1 MEEAKQGRYGDEA
14 APTEPPTCPECLSK
28 RIYKDGIR
36 KNNGQRIQRYI
47 CRDCGYRFSD
57 PWVSRRSNP
66 VESYEQC
73 NQSNSDTW
81 ASHSGAKEV
90 EEYNKSN
97 ESETYRLVCAD
108 EAKNLAATET
118 TGTVVAGNISQ
129 IEKELVKFMFY
140 QRNRGNK
147 DSTIERRERYLKELV
162 KQQGANLDYPETVKR
177 AIHEIKWESNRSKN
191 NAVLAYTLYLRM
203 NGKTWEK
210 PHYQETEKIKF
221 VPTEAEIDQLIA
233 ASGYKTAAFLQI
245 LKETAFRPGE
255 AASLIWDEID
265 FVRKTITLNH
275 PEKGSKPRM
284 PVVSDKLLGM
294 LLRVRNTSPT
304 KDSNRIFQRRVDHI
318 RRQFERKKH
327 QLSIKL
333 QNTRFDKIMLK
344 TFRTWKATTLYHQ
357 TKDPWYVMEFL
368 GHRSLQHTR
377 VYVQLE
383 ASLFT
388 AENDEWH
395 CKAAKTPDEAVELV
409 ERGFEFVNQIG
420 TVYLYRK
427 RK

>member
-1 MEEAKQGRYGDEA
+1 M
-14 APTEPPTCPECLSK
+14 
-28 RIYKDGIR
+28 
-36 KNNGQRIQRYI
+36 
-47 CRDCGYRFSD
+47 
-57 PWVSRRSNP
+57 
-66 VESYEQC
+66 
-73 NQSNSDTW
+73 
-81 ASHSGAKEV
+81 
-90 EEYNKSN
+90 
-97 ESETYRLVCAD
+97 
-108 EAKNLAATET
+108 
-118 TGTVVAGNISQ
+118 
-129 IEKELVKFMFY
+129 
-140 QRNRGNK
+140 
-147 DSTIERRERYLKELV
+147 
-162 KQQGANLDYPETVKR
+162 
-177 AIHEIKWESNRSKN
+177 
-191 NAVLAYTLYLRM
+191 
-203 NGKTWEK
+203 
-210 PHYQETEKIKF
+210 
-221 VPTEAEIDQLIA
+221 
-233 ASGYKTAAFLQI
+233 
-245 LKETAFRPGE
+245 
-255 AASLIWDEID
+255 
-265 FVRKTITLNH
+265 
-275 PEKGSKPRM
+275 
-284 PVVSDKLLGM
+284 VSDKLLGM

-383 ASLFT
+383 ASLFA

>member
-1 MEEAKQGRYGDEA
+1 MVFGVQRGEQDSD
-14 APTEPPTCPECLSK
+14 PPPRCPECNSQRL
-28 RIYKDGIR
+28 YKDGIR
-36 KNNGQRIQRYI
+36 KNRGEKIQRYI

-57 PWVSRRSNP
+57 PKASRRKTNVDP
-66 VESYEQC
+66 YEQC
-73 NQSNSDTW
+73 NQSNPEAW
-81 ASHSGAKEV
+81 ASHSGATDV
-90 EEYNKSN
+90 EDYNKSV
-97 ESETYRLVCAD
+97 EPETYRLVCAE
-108 EAKNLAATET
+108 EAKNLAATEET
-118 TGTVVAGNISQ
+118 RNVVAGDISQ
-129 IEKELVKFMFY
+129 LEKELVKFMFY

-162 KQQGANLDYPETVKR
+162 KQQGANLDDPETVKR
-177 AIHEIKWESNRSKN
+177 AIHEIKWESNRSRN

-233 ASGYKTAAFLQI
+233 ASGFKTAAFLQI

-255 AASLIWDEID
+255 AASLTWDEID

-275 PEKGSKPRM
+275 PEKGCKPRM

-294 LLRVRNTSPT
+294 LLKVRNTSPT
-304 KDSNRIFQRRVDHI
+304 KDGNRIFQKRVDHI

-327 QLSIKL
+327 HLSNKL

-420 TVYLYRK
+420 TAYLYRK